1 MKTIN
6 IKLIIYNNIISTLMH
21 NDTNSLCDTILLE
34 VNKNNKWWRTR
45 KSRVVILQNATK
57 ST

>member
-34 VNKNNKWWRTR
+34 VNKNNK
-45 KSRVVILQNATK
+45 
-57 ST
+57 